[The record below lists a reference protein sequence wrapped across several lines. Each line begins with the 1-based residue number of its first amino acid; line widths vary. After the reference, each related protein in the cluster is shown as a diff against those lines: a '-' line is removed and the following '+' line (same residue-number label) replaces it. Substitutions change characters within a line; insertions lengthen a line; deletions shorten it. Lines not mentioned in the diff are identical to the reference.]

1 MDRARAA
8 DPWTGPEVAEA
19 LALDSRQ
26 RQRLTDYARHR
37 FEIEATAVPDLLQ
50 ETMMELLRRPGGIQS
65 PEPYVRRVFH
75 VRCCRLVG
83 REVDERE
90 GRLAMPEP
98 PRAEEVPDTRLLVAQ
113 ALRSQPRRHRKLLSM
128 YFLTGHTVH
137 EIARE
142 LSVAPASVR
151 QLVRRCLLRMRADL
165 ETTRR
170 VTAGGSGPTPDDPPP
185 HAETRGSSPPASGP
199 AGAA

>member
-1 MDRARAA
+1 MERARAA
-8 DPWTGPEVAEA
+8 EPWTGPEVAEA
-19 LALDSRQ
+19 LALDTRQ
-26 RQRLTDYARHR
+26 RKRLTDYARHR
-37 FEIEATAVPDLLQ
+37 FEIEAAQVPDLLQ
-50 ETMMELLRRPGGIQS
+50 ETMMELLRRPGGINS

-98 PRAEEVPDTRLLVAQ
+98 PRVDEVPDTRLLVAQ
-113 ALRSQPRRHRKLLSM
+113 ALRSQPQRHRKLLSM

-151 QLVRRCLLRMRADL
+151 QQVRRCILRMRADL
-165 ETTRR
+165 EATRR
-170 VTAGGSGPTPDDPPP
+170 ITPGGSGPTPGDPLPL
-185 HAETRGSSPPASGP
+185 AGTRGPSPPAS
-199 AGAA
+199 